1 MEQLAL
7 TGVVD
12 LGKQKKKKVNELKRG
27 YGNLMEEVRRAVAQA
42 TDAQSEA
49 IPVVVLFEA
58 KRVMPVASILFVKW
72 AISSIT

>member
-1 MEQLAL
+1 MDTKQPRAPL
-7 TGVVD
+7 VVD

-49 IPVVVLFEA
+49 IPVVVLFEKKA
-58 KRVMPVASILFVKW
+58 KRRKNRVPMLGPF
-72 AISSIT
+72 